1 MAQPKFSHAQ
11 CHKVTNTSLK
21 LSIYKRK
28 LCELKTIAEN
38 AKHCSWIQAHDP
50 QFNSQLHYQLG
61 YKPLALMTVDCRQ
74 LHLCRLHTC
83 VNE

>member
-1 MAQPKFSHAQ
+1 MPSIAVGFKPMI
-11 CHKVTNTSLK
+11 
-21 LSIYKRK
+21 LS
-28 LCELKTIAEN
+28 
-38 AKHCSWIQAHDP
+38 
-50 QFNSQLHYQLG
+50 FNSQLHYQLG